1 MRARPA
7 RRWRL
12 TRTLVGAA
20 AALVL
25 VLAGI
30 AYAVGLLPFASASR
44 GESRSSPS
52 GRPR

>member
-1 MRARPA
+1 MRARPD

-12 TRTLVGAA
+12 ARTLVGAA

-30 AYAVGLLPFASASR
+30 AYAVGLPPFGPEPRRVAF
-44 GESRSSPS
+44 GPY